1 MGGAP
6 RIIKK
11 VIETPKKIVTNV
23 VGGGDSPPPA
33 DTSPIEK
40 RRTEVAKKTEAVEKK
55 VAPRKLKRR
64 SRKRSR
70 SLVGS
75 VVPRPGLETT
85 SDYSP
90 IRNPRDTGSKLGSA

>member
-11 VIETPKKIVTNV
+11 VIETPKKIVQNV
-23 VGGGDSPPPA
+23 IGGGDSPPPA

-64 SRKRSR
+64 SRRR
-70 SLVGS
+70 TLMA
-75 VVPRPGLETT
+75 VVPRPGLDTT

-90 IRNPRDTGSKLGSA
+90 IRNPRDSGSKLGSA

>member
-6 RIIKK
+6 RIIRKVISPVKK
-11 VIETPKKIVTNV
+11 VVAP
-23 VGGGDSPPPA
+23 S
-33 DTSPIEK
+33 SPIAE
-40 RRTEVAKKTEAVEKK
+40 RRVEVAKKTEAVEKK

-64 SRKRSR
+64 SRKRAQLMATSQNT
-70 SLVGS
+70 
-75 VVPRPGLETT
+75 GLATG

>member
-11 VIETPKKIVTNV
+11 VIETPVKIIS
-23 VGGGDSPPPA
+23 GGGGGSSP
-33 DTSPIEK
+33 DTSPVTE
-40 RRTEVAKKTEAVEKK
+40 RRTEVAKKTDATEKK

-64 SRKRSR
+64 SRKRTQLIATS
-70 SLVGS
+70 
-75 VVPRPGLETT
+75 PNTGLATDA
-85 SDYSP
+85 DYSP

>member
-11 VIETPKKIVTNV
+11 VIETPKKIVSNV
-23 VGGGDSPPPA
+23 VGGGGSPPPA

-40 RRTEVAKKTEAVEKK
+40 RRTEVAKKTDATEKK

-64 SRKRSR
+64 SRKRSQLIAT
-70 SLVGS
+70 SANT
-75 VVPRPGLETT
+75 GLATG

>member
-11 VIETPKKIVTNV
+11 VIETPKKIISN
-23 VGGGDSPPPA
+23 VGGGGSQP
-33 DTSPIEK
+33 DTSPVTE
-40 RRTEVAKKTEAVEKK
+40 RRVEVAKKTEATEKK

-64 SRKRSR
+64 SRKRT
-70 SLVGS
+70 LIATA
-75 VVPRPGLETT
+75 PNTGLATG

-90 IRNPRDTGSKLGSA
+90 IRNPRDSGSKLGSG